1 MRGRLCGAISRGWMA
16 WYAWPFNSDEKGGA
30 RLGKKCNIELV
41 TREATTGRGKLRG
54 FIWRIVWHY
63 REISCLPNIGYIG
76 TMNNHRYLGTDD
88 THRHREGCMTLL
100 QDKLQP
106 RRDKRR
112 VGVSKHP
119 SPGQGWDPDC
129 SGFNSSDLITRT
141 NRRVWGLRVE
151 PPLARNTPLMNIG
164 LNTRTLHTSYC

>member
-30 RLGKKCNIELV
+30 GLGKKCNIELV
-41 TREATTGRGKLRG
+41 RRERQVTTRG

-63 REISCLPNIGYIG
+63 REISCLPNIGYIR

-88 THRHREGCMTLL
+88 THRDTESGAWLQ

-112 VGVSKHP
+112 SRASKHP
-119 SPGQGWDPDC
+119 SPGQGGDPDC

-164 LNTRTLHTSYC
+164 LNTMHTSYC